1 MLQGGCDGGA
11 VSLTA
16 SRFEAKDELGDRREA
31 NPYPSQMSDFR
42 RPRPS
47 LGGPAPGVGDVVFRL
62 KEGIDMLSVGFGES

>member
-1 MLQGGCDGGA
+1 M
-11 VSLTA
+11 SLTA

-47 LGGPAPGVGDVVFRL
+47 LGGPAPGVGGCGFLGL
-62 KEGIDMLSVGFGES
+62 KREIDMLSVGFGES